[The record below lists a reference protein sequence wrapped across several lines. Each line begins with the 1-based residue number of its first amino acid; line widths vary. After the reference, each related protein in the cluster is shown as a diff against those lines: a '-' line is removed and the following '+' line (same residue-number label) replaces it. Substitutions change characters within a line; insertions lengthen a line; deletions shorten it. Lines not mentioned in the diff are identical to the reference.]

1 MLKGIIRLLVIGWMG
16 SMVVGALAALR
27 VKSQIGPNTD
37 ESADE
42 IFASAIFGP
51 LAYHSTSTQ
60 LRGGSLELWYG
71 GGDLDLRDATLDPA
85 GATLR
90 VRAIFGGGQIL
101 VPATWRVV
109 ANTRGL
115 GGLQDTR
122 DTGDLADD
130 APTLTIDGLL
140 VAGGFAVMTEARGQ
154 QVNGSARAS
163 IESLMPP
170 DLD

>member
-1 MLKGIIRLLVIGWMG
+1 LFKGIIRLLVIGWIG

-42 IFASAIFGP
+42 IVASAIFGP

-60 LRGGSLELWYG
+60 LRGGTLDLWYG

-101 VPATWRVV
+101 VPTTWRVV

-122 DTGDLADD
+122 DSSEIVEG
-130 APTLTIDGLL
+130 APMLTIDGLL
-140 VAGGFAVMTEARGQ
+140 IAGGFAVMSEVKERHGRPSTPTS
-154 QVNGSARAS
+154 V
-163 IESLMPP
+163 ESMMPA
-170 DLD
+170 DED